1 MHRFRAPDVI
11 RRYGRKPVRRKRPA
25 LYGIDY
31 QIVNWGLM
39 RYHFAKLK
47 WYRVKPQTKI
57 VDDTAF
63 IGG

>member
-1 MHRFRAPDVI
+1 
-11 RRYGRKPVRRKRPA
+11 VRRKRPA